1 MESTAFS
8 AAQRSEDQAG
18 EQRGAP
24 RRRRGRTGRVALL
37 VLPGTVFLLAVFGY
51 PLVEMA
57 IRSLTDPSPATYRV
71 FVDSPIYLRTLFT
84 TFETALLVT
93 AACLLLG
100 YPYAYA
106 MNMATPRVA
115 AVLGLIVLMPF
126 WTSMLVRTY
135 AWTVW
140 LQDSGV
146 INTALQELGVIG
158 EPLPLMRNVVGVAVG
173 MTQILLP
180 YMVLPIYAVMRR
192 VDPELQSAAEGLGAS
207 PSAAFMR
214 VFLPLS
220 FPGVGAGCLLVFV
233 LALGFYIAP
242 ALLGGP
248 QNTMLSQLIVDKVS
262 LQLQFGVGSA
272 VGMVL
277 LAVTL
282 AILALGGR
290 LAPFHEHLGG
300 DE

>member
-1 MESTAFS
+1 
-8 AAQRSEDQAG
+8 
-18 EQRGAP
+18 
-24 RRRRGRTGRVALL
+24 VALL

>member
-8 AAQRSEDQAG
+8 ATHRPEGQAG
-18 EQRGAP
+18 ERRGA
-24 RRRRGRTGRVALL
+24 RRRRRRPAARVALL
-37 VLPGTVFLLAVFGY
+37 VLPGTVFLIAVFGY
-51 PLVEMA
+51 PLAEMA
-57 IRSLTDPSPATYRV
+57 ILSLTDPSPANYRV
-71 FVDSPIYLRTLFT
+71 FVDSPIYLRTLVT

-106 MNMATPRVA
+106 MNAATPRVA

-140 LQDSGV
+140 LQDTGV
-146 INTALQELGVIG
+146 INTALQDLGIIG
-158 EPLPLMRNVVGVAVG
+158 EPLPLMRNVFGVAVG

-207 PSAAFMR
+207 PSVAFMR

-220 FPGVGAGCLLVFV
+220 FPGVAAGCLLVFV